1 MEAVKIFTSG
11 WASATA
17 LMPSGAAT
25 STMARISLQPA
36 FFSRSMVA
44 TMEPPVASIGSMIM
58 ARRSSI
64 SGTSFSR

>member
-1 MEAVKIFTSG
+1 MEAVKIITSG
-11 WASATA
+11 WASLTT

-36 FFSRSMVA
+36 RLSRSMVA
-44 TMEPPVASIGSMIM
+44 TMEPPVASIGSMIS

-64 SGTSFSR
+64 SGASFSR